1 MRPLKVTLYL
11 LGIALS
17 LVYLLNPGAGAIEL
31 LPDYLPI
38 VGNLDEAGMVA
49 LLLGCVRALRRMR
62 QLDAEL
68 AQLEEP
74 TK

>member
-1 MRPLKVTLYL
+1 MRPLKITLYL

-38 VGNLDEAGMVA
+38 VGNIDEAAMVA
-49 LLLGCVRALRRMR
+49 LLLGSVRALRRMR
-62 QLDAEL
+62 QPDAPVE
-68 AQLEEP
+68 QLEEP
-74 TK
+74 TN